1 MRNKQMIK
9 KVQLPGLLA
18 AVLVSGLLIAWI
30 RPDPKVSIKW
40 KLGIALWTFH
50 RFTLAESIS
59 KSDSAGVHYIE
70 GSSFQRMGDEIENAG
85 ISGISPKGIQNLN
98 KYLADHHIQMKSIYI
113 FGGKSL
119 DSWQSGFELA
129 KKLKLEFVT
138 AEPPKELWDS
148 IDSLAGAYHVKVAI
162 HNHWKGMSIYW
173 HPDSVLAAIK
183 GHPNFGA
190 CPDLGHWPKSGIDA
204 VEGLKKLKGHIL
216 AIHLKDADEM
226 NNPKAK
232 DVNLG
237 KGVVNFKAAF
247 EELKRQDYRGFIY
260 IERDADYRPS
270 NLPSVIDEIVYY
282 NQVTRTL

>member
-1 MRNKQMIK
+1 MRKIK
-9 KVQLPGLLA
+9 LFGVLSS
-18 AVLVSGLLIAWI
+18 VLVSYLLVAWI
-30 RPDPKVSIKW
+30 RPESKASIRW

-50 RFTLAESIS
+50 RFTLAESIQ

-70 GSSFQRMGDEIENAG
+70 GSSFQRVGDEIENVS
-85 ISGISPKGIQNLN
+85 ISQISPHGIEKLN
-98 KYLADHHIQMKSIYI
+98 KYMADRHIQMKSIYI
-113 FGGKSL
+113 FGGKTV
-119 DSWQSGFELA
+119 DSWKSGFELA

-138 AEPPKELWDS
+138 AEPPRELWNS

-204 VEGLKKLKGHIL
+204 AEGLKKLKGHIL

-232 DVNLG
+232 DANIG

-247 EELKRQDYRGFIY
+247 EELKRQDYRGYIY

-270 NLPSVIDEIVYY
+270 NLGSVMEEIAYY
-282 NQVTRTL
+282 NQLTGKL

>member
-1 MRNKQMIK
+1 MKKAKIIAALSIVLCAALFVSWIK
-9 KVQLPGLLA
+9 
-18 AVLVSGLLIAWI
+18 
-30 RPDPKVSIKW
+30 PKASANW

-50 RFTLAESIS
+50 RFTLAESIR

-70 GSSFQRMGDEIENAG
+70 GSTFQKVGDEIENASASQISDQG
-85 ISGISPKGIQNLN
+85 IVKLN
-98 KYLADHHIQMKSIYI
+98 KYLDDHHLQMKSIYV
-113 FGGKSL
+113 FGGKTIA
-119 DSWQSGFELA
+119 SWKSGFELA
-129 KKLKLEFVT
+129 KRLKVEFIT
-138 AEPPKELWDS
+138 AEPQKELWDS
-148 IDSLAGAYHVKVAI
+148 IDSLAGVYHIKVAI

-204 VEGLKKLKGHIL
+204 VYGLKKLQGHIL
-216 AIHLKDADEM
+216 AIHLKDADEL
-226 NNPKAK
+226 NNTKAN

-247 EELKRQDYRGFIY
+247 DELKRQNYKGYIY

-270 NLPSVIDEIVYY
+270 NLPSVIEEIGYY
-282 NQVTRTL
+282 NQLVSKL

>member
-1 MRNKQMIK
+1 MK
-9 KVQLPGLLA
+9 KAKIIA
-18 AVLVSGLLIAWI
+18 ALSIVLCAAIFVSWT
-30 RPDPKVSIKW
+30 RPKASGNW

-50 RFTLAESIS
+50 RFTLAESIR

-70 GSSFQRMGDEIENAG
+70 GSTFQKVGDEIENSSVSQISDQG
-85 ISGISPKGIQNLN
+85 IVKLN
-98 KYLADHHIQMKSIYI
+98 KYLDDHHLQMKSIYV
-113 FGGKSL
+113 FGGKTIA
-119 DSWQSGFELA
+119 SWKSGFELA
-129 KKLKLEFVT
+129 KRLKLEFVT
-138 AEPPKELWDS
+138 AEPQKELWDS
-148 IDSLAGAYHVKVAI
+148 IDSLAGAYHIKVAI

-204 VEGLKKLKGHIL
+204 VYGLKKLQGHIL
-216 AIHLKDADEM
+216 AIHLKDADEL
-226 NNPKAK
+226 NNPKAN

-247 EELKRQDYRGFIY
+247 DELKRQNYKGYIY

-270 NLPSVIDEIVYY
+270 NLPSVIEEIGYY
-282 NQVTRTL
+282 NQLVGKL

>member
-1 MRNKQMIK
+1 MRKIQISGALTVVLCAAIFVSWIK
-9 KVQLPGLLA
+9 
-18 AVLVSGLLIAWI
+18 
-30 RPDPKVSIKW
+30 PKAPANW

-50 RFTLAESIS
+50 RFTLAESIR

-70 GSSFQRMGDEIENAG
+70 GSTFQKVGDEIENTSVTQISDQG
-85 ISGISPKGIQNLN
+85 IVKLN
-98 KYLADHHIQMKSIYI
+98 KYLDDHHLQMKSIYV
-113 FGGKSL
+113 FGGKTIA
-119 DSWQSGFELA
+119 SWKSQFELA
-129 KKLKLEFVT
+129 KRLKVDFVT
-138 AEPPKELWDS
+138 GEPQKELWDS
-148 IDSLAGAYHVKVAI
+148 IDSLAGVYHIKVAI

-204 VEGLKKLKGHIL
+204 VEGLRKLQGHIL
-216 AIHLKDADEM
+216 AIHLKDADEL
-226 NNPKAK
+226 NNPKAN

-247 EELKRQDYRGFIY
+247 DELKRQKYKGYIY

-270 NLPSVIDEIVYY
+270 NLPSVIEEIGYY
-282 NQVTRTL
+282 NQLTGKL

>member
-1 MRNKQMIK
+1 MRKIK
-9 KVQLPGLLA
+9 LLTA
-18 AVLVSGLLIAWI
+18 LTAVLCSSLFIAWI
-30 RPDPKVSIKW
+30 KPSLKGPSDW

-50 RFTLAESIS
+50 RFTLAESII

-70 GSSFQRMGDEIENAG
+70 AASFQKMGDEIEGGSLAQ
-85 ISGISPKGIQNLN
+85 ISEQGKEKLDKFMDS
-98 KYLADHHIQMKSIYI
+98 HHMQMKSMYL
-113 FGGKSL
+113 FAGKSIA
-119 DSWQSGFELA
+119 SWKSGFELA
-129 KKLKLEFVT
+129 KRLKLEFIT
-138 AEPPKELWDS
+138 GEPPKEMWDS
-148 IDSLAGAYHVKVAI
+148 IDSLAGVYHIKVAI

-204 VEGLKKLKGHIL
+204 VYGLKKLQGHIL
-216 AIHLKDADEM
+216 AIHLKDADEA
-226 NNPKAK
+226 NNPKAN

-247 EELKRQDYRGFIY
+247 EELKRQHYKGYIY

-270 NLPSVIDEIVYY
+270 NLPSVKEEIEYY
-282 NQVTRTL
+282 NQVTAKM

>member
-1 MRNKQMIK
+1 MMRKIK
-9 KVQLPGLLA
+9 LFGVLSS
-18 AVLVSGLLIAWI
+18 VLVFCLLVAWI
-30 RPDPKVSIKW
+30 RPESKASGRW

-50 RFTLAESIS
+50 RFTLAESIQ

-70 GSSFQRMGDEIENAG
+70 GSSFQKVGDEIENAS
-85 ISGISPKGIQNLN
+85 ISQISPQGIEKLN
-98 KYLADHHIQMKSIYI
+98 KYMADRHIQMKSIYI
-113 FGGKSL
+113 FGGKTL
-119 DSWQSGFELA
+119 DSWKSGFELA
-129 KKLKLEFVT
+129 KKLKLQFVT
-138 AEPPKELWDS
+138 AEPPRELWNS

-232 DVNLG
+232 DVNIG

-247 EELKRQDYRGFIY
+247 EELKRQDYRGYIY
-260 IERDADYRPS
+260 IERDADYKPS
-270 NLPSVIDEIVYY
+270 NLPSVIEEIAYY
-282 NQVTRTL
+282 NQLTGKL

>member
-1 MRNKQMIK
+1 MK
-9 KVQLPGLLA
+9 KAKIIGALSIVLCA
-18 AVLVSGLLIAWI
+18 AIFVSWVK
-30 RPDPKVSIKW
+30 PKASVNW

-50 RFTLAESIS
+50 RFTLAESIR

-70 GSSFQRMGDEIENAG
+70 GSTFQKVGDEIENASASQISDQG
-85 ISGISPKGIQNLN
+85 IVKLN
-98 KYLADHHIQMKSIYI
+98 KYLDDHHLQMKSIYV
-113 FGGKSL
+113 FGGKTIA
-119 DSWQSGFELA
+119 SWKSGFELA
-129 KKLKLEFVT
+129 KRLKVEFIT
-138 AEPPKELWDS
+138 AEPQKELWDS
-148 IDSLAGAYHVKVAI
+148 IDSLAGIYHIKVAI

-204 VEGLKKLKGHIL
+204 VYGLKKLQGHIL
-216 AIHLKDADEM
+216 AIHLKDADEL
-226 NNPKAK
+226 NNTKAN

-247 EELKRQDYRGFIY
+247 DELKRQNYKGYIY

-270 NLPSVIDEIVYY
+270 NLPSVIEEIGYY
-282 NQVTRTL
+282 NQLVSKL

>member
-1 MRNKQMIK
+1 MKKAKIIAALSIVLCAALFVSWIK
-9 KVQLPGLLA
+9 
-18 AVLVSGLLIAWI
+18 
-30 RPDPKVSIKW
+30 PKASANW

-50 RFTLAESIS
+50 RFTLAESIR

-70 GSSFQRMGDEIENAG
+70 GSTFQKVGDEIENSSVSQISDQG
-85 ISGISPKGIQNLN
+85 IVKLN
-98 KYLADHHIQMKSIYI
+98 KYLDDHHLQMKSIYV
-113 FGGKSL
+113 FGGKTIA
-119 DSWQSGFELA
+119 SWKSGFELA
-129 KKLKLEFVT
+129 KRLKVEFIT
-138 AEPPKELWDS
+138 AEPQKELWDS
-148 IDSLAGAYHVKVAI
+148 IDSLAGIYHIKVAI

-204 VEGLKKLKGHIL
+204 VYGLKKLQGHIL
-216 AIHLKDADEM
+216 AIHLKDADEL
-226 NNPKAK
+226 NNTKAN

-247 EELKRQDYRGFIY
+247 DELKRQNYKGYIY

-270 NLPSVIDEIVYY
+270 NLPSVIEEIGYY
-282 NQVTRTL
+282 NQLVSKL